1 MTITQQILML
11 SQGQFWFFL
20 ALAVTAA
27 TGGFFFAFRLLG
39 KARLIEDTP
48 TAKIRSAHQGYVELN
63 GRAKPTANEPEIAP
77 LTGTTCCWY
86 RYRIAKRDGKNWR
99 TVDKGT
105 SEQLFL
111 LQDPTGIC
119 LVDPEGAEVTP
130 GEKDIW
136 YGSGRHPGKLR
147 PTPSKRTTPS
157 VLTSLLGLN
166 VEVEIGF
173 NRYRYTEER
182 IHVDEPIYAIGLFK
196 SLDDLD
202 HTQNRNEIVRDL
214 LRSWKQD
221 HQTLMARFD
230 RDGDGQIDLDEWDS
244 ARREASREATRI
256 HQQQQQKTHIH
267 TLSDT
272 GSRRLPFLISTLPE
286 FNLVSRYRWL
296 GRGALAAFF
305 IGGGITVLML
315 GAKLGG

>member
-1 MTITQQILML
+1 ML

-20 ALAVTAA
+20 ALSIAA
-27 TGGFFFAFRLLG
+27 AIGGFFFAFRLLG

-63 GRAKPTANEPEIAP
+63 GTANPTANEPEIAP
-77 LTGTTCCWY
+77 LTGTACCWY
-86 RYRIAKRDGKNWR
+86 RYRIEKRGDKSWH

-119 LVDPEGAEVTP
+119 LIDPEGAEVTP
-130 GEKDIW
+130 GEKDVW
-136 YGSGRHPGKLR
+136 HGSDRHPGRLR
-147 PTPSKRTTPS
+147 PTHSNRTNPS
-157 VLTSLLGLN
+157 VLTDLLGRLN
-166 VEVEIGF
+166 MKVEIGS

-182 IHVDEPIYAIGLFK
+182 IHVDDQVYAIGLFK

-202 HTQNRNEIVRDL
+202 HASNRSEIIRDL
-214 LRSWKQD
+214 LHSWKQD
-221 HQTLMARFD
+221 HQALLARFD
-230 RDGDGQIDLDEWDS
+230 RDGDGEIDLDEWDD
-244 ARREASREATRI
+244 ARREATREAARI
-256 HQQQQQKTHIH
+256 HQQQQQKTHLH